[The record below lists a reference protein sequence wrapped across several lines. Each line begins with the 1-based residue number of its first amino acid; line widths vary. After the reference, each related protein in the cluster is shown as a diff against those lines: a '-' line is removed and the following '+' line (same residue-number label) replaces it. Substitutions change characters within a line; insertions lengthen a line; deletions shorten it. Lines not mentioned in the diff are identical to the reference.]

1 MLSTFYVGKNAMTMD
16 DGYTLKNRR
25 DKLKYR
31 NSVEFESKLHS
42 FVFSRCAKF
51 TKNFPST

>member
-1 MLSTFYVGKNAMTMD
+1 MLTTFYVGKNAMTMD

-42 FVFSRCAKF
+42 FVFNRCAKF
-51 TKNFPST
+51 TKNFPSA